1 MTWTAERDGRGP
13 ATATCE
19 IWPRKE
25 WARSQGFFFKKKDTQ
40 NSLYL
45 ILFLSRI
52 IKVATIDIQ
61 LEKSLHTKITIYDL
75 YKQCIGVRA
84 KDFNSMKI
92 RGGRSISKSLRVKNF
107 DPPKI

>member
-1 MTWTAERDGRGP
+1 MAADQRQRLAKFGRARNGHG
-13 ATATCE
+13 
-19 IWPRKE
+19 RKD
-25 WARSQGFFFKKKDTQ
+25 FFFKKKDTQ

-75 YKQCIGVRA
+75 YEQCIGVRA